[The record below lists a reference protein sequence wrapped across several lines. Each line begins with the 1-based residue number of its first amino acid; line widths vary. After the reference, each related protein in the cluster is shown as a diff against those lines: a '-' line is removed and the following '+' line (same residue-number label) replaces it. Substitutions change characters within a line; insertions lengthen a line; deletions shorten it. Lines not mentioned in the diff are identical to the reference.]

1 MDVQLVQVL
10 WLMEKRQLQ
19 EQFQKEILQLKQL
32 FKHQVNKMLHLIL
45 VQRK

>member
-19 EQFQKEILQLKQL
+19 EQFQKEILQLTQL
-32 FKHQVNKMLHLIL
+32 FKHQVNKMLHLIQA
-45 VQRK
+45 QRK